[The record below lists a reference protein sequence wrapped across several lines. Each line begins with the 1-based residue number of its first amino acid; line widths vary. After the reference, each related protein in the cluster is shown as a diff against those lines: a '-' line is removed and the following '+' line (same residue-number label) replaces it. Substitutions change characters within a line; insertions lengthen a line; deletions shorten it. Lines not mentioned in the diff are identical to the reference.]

1 MYTQFFGN
9 YLLSN
14 GYVTQEQLFSAMQR
28 QADNHLKL
36 GTLAIHAGYM
46 NASEVDDT
54 VIHQTHQDRKF
65 GELAVELG
73 YMTDE
78 QVMELLKE
86 QKPAFLSLGQ
96 VLLDDGILSNSDF
109 EQIMNDYRSKNGLV
123 ESDIEDS
130 AVVRNLF
137 RNLFASSNVTL
148 SRNGEMFVE
157 LLFNDFIRFIG
168 DDFTLGGIK
177 EATEIPVKCCVK
189 QEIFG
194 DYAIRTYISMEQ
206 EVAIAFA
213 SRYVKDTFSD
223 YDEYVQASLE
233 DFLNLQ
239 NGLFIVNVSNDSST
253 ELTIGA
259 PEHVPGDTFTFE
271 NQAYHFPFMFP
282 FGTVNIYIEAVK
294 INA

>member
-109 EQIMNDYRSKNGLV
+109 EQIINDYRSKNGLV

-137 RNLFASSNVTL
+137 RNLFASSNVSL
-148 SRNGEMFVE
+148 SHNGQMFVE

-168 DDFTLGGIK
+168 DDFTLGDIS
-177 EATEIPVKCCVK
+177 EAKEIPKMLCK
-189 QEIFG
+189 AGSIW
-194 DYAIRTYISMEQ
+194 
-206 EVAIAFA
+206 
-213 SRYVKDTFSD
+213 
-223 YDEYVQASLE
+223 
-233 DFLNLQ
+233 
-239 NGLFIVNVSNDSST
+239 
-253 ELTIGA
+253 
-259 PEHVPGDTFTFE
+259 
-271 NQAYHFPFMFP
+271 
-282 FGTVNIYIEAVK
+282 
-294 INA
+294 

>member
-14 GYVTQEQLFSAMQR
+14 GYVTKEQLFSAMQR

-137 RNLFASSNVTL
+137 RNLFVSSNVSL
-148 SRNGEMFVE
+148 SRNGQMFVE
-157 LLFNDFIRFIG
+157 LLFNDLSVSLV
-168 DDFTLGGIK
+168 T
-177 EATEIPVKCCVK
+177 
-189 QEIFG
+189 
-194 DYAIRTYISMEQ
+194 IS
-206 EVAIAFA
+206 
-213 SRYVKDTFSD
+213 
-223 YDEYVQASLE
+223 
-233 DFLNLQ
+233 
-239 NGLFIVNVSNDSST
+239 
-253 ELTIGA
+253 
-259 PEHVPGDTFTFE
+259 H
-271 NQAYHFPFMFP
+271 
-282 FGTVNIYIEAVK
+282 
-294 INA
+294 